1 MIRTSRPHRTLPE
14 AIAIARR
21 RGKVQVAVRGPEAP
35 RYHFTIDSTTT
46 GAFVRVRFTPH
57 ILAAAA
63 DIAFEFRG
71 EILRL
76 RAIMRD
82 VALTRELWL
91 RSKHGTW
98 RFFRVTAD
106 AIVEI
111 DRFGRD
117 LPDDGEAGAGSVTV

>member
-1 MIRTSRPHRTLPE
+1 MIRTTRPHRALPE
-14 AIAIARR
+14 AIAIARQ
-21 RGKVQVAVRGPEAP
+21 RGKVQVAVRGPEA
-35 RYHFTIDSTTT
+35 RYHFTIDSTIT
-46 GAFVRVRFTPH
+46 GAFVRVRFTPR
-57 ILAAAA
+57 ILAEAA
-63 DIAFEFRG
+63 DIAFAFRG
-71 EILRL
+71 EIVRL

-106 AIVEI
+106 TIFEI

-117 LPDDGEAGAGSVTV
+117 LPDADGTVSGPVRV

>member
-1 MIRTSRPHRTLPE
+1 MIRAARPHRALPE
-14 AIAIARR
+14 AIAIARE
-21 RGKVQVAVRGPEAP
+21 RGKVQVSVRGPEA

-46 GAFVRVRFTPH
+46 GAFVRVRFTPR
-57 ILAAAA
+57 ILAGAA
-63 DIAFEFRG
+63 DISAEFRG
-71 EILRL
+71 EVLRL

-98 RFFRVTAD
+98 RFFRVTGEG
-106 AIVEI
+106 IVEI

-117 LPDDGEAGAGSVTV
+117 LPGDGGAGAGPVRV

>member
-1 MIRTSRPHRTLPE
+1 MIRTARPHRALPE
-14 AIAIARR
+14 AIAIARQ
-21 RGKVQVAVRGPEAP
+21 RGKVQVAVRGPEA

-46 GAFVRVRFTPH
+46 GAFVRVRFTPR
-57 ILAAAA
+57 ILASPK
-63 DIAFEFRG
+63 DIAAEFRG

-98 RFFRVTAD
+98 RFFRLTAD
-106 AIVEI
+106 GIVEI
-111 DRFGRD
+111 DCCGQEISEKE
-117 LPDDGEAGAGSVTV
+117 GEGVGSVTV